1 MVRFA
6 TILITAAAI
15 AGLAGCSTAST
26 GQAKNGGETLMTE
39 RVPPINTCQAA
50 ATSDDALIGKSEQEA
65 AALLNGCLWRI
76 SERDGKALPGT
87 MDYREERRNLGL
99 QNGKVI
105 WVRRG

>member
-1 MVRFA
+1 MTRFA
-6 TILITAAAI
+6 TLITTVAV
-15 AGLAGCSTAST
+15 AGLAACTTAGTEPVPT
-26 GQAKNGGETLMTE
+26 GKDIAMTDPTQAGG
-39 RVPPINTCQAA
+39 TCHAP
-50 ATSDDALIGKSEQEA
+50 TTDDALIGKSEQEA
-65 AALLNGCLWRI
+65 TALLAGCLWRI